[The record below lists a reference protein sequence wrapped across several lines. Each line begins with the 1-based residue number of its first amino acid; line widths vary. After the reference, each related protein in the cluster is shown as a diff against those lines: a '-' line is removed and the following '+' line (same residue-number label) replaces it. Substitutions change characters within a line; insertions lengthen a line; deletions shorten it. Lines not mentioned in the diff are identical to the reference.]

1 MKSDKFP
8 ILLRYCWFG
17 LNQEFRKKIQPIA
30 LTTVQYTV
38 LRTIHEKLPDSI
50 NQSDL
55 SKLISTNK
63 NNISSIVKRLLV
75 LGYVKT
81 SVNLLDKRE
90 KQISISETGIA
101 IYLTAKKQAD
111 GVKQALFQN
120 FKQSELSTL
129 NRYFKRIN
137 KKADSLK

>member
-30 LTTVQYTV
+30 LTTVQFTV
-38 LRTIHEKLPDSI
+38 LRTIHDKLPQSI

-63 NNISSIVKRLLV
+63 NNISAIVKRLHA
-75 LGYVKT
+75 LGYVKI
-81 SVNLLDKRE
+81 SANLFDKRE

-101 IYLTAKKQAD
+101 TYLFAKKKAD
-111 GVKQALFQN
+111 ELKLALFQN
-120 FKQSELSTL
+120 FKQSELISL
-129 NRYFKRIN
+129 SQSFKRISQ
-137 KKADSLK
+137 KADSMK